1 MLQCSARQVFSGVC
15 WSYRYRP
22 NLTVLSSF
30 LTWKYLQTA
39 AIVDDPHQC
48 VPYYSMS
55 MWCAHK
61 TQSQSVFVCVCLCV
75 SWDRKAIVTFVQV
88 CRCDITTPLLK
99 NRFPRDHRYGINC
112 ALQCAVLVLTRK
124 EENQG
129 RKQKYL
135 SSDWQKVNRMFLL
148 HSRRHHAEQEDMM

>member
-1 MLQCSARQVFSGVC
+1 MLSTSGVFRC
-15 WSYRYRP
+15 LLVIS
-22 NLTVLSSF
+22 
-30 LTWKYLQTA
+30 LQTES
-39 AIVDDPHQC
+39 
-48 VPYYSMS
+48 YSPVFVSDVKIPPNCCPRRWSASVRPLLQYVYVMCS
-55 MWCAHK
+55 QNSK
-61 TQSQSVFVCVCLCV
+61 SVSQSLCVSVCV